1 MRIIELPAPQPSSTA
16 PRIAMGAPQS
26 RQQAMIESIAVMPAS
41 HASRALKNMK
51 LSVRT
56 LAIT

>member
-1 MRIIELPAPQPSSTA
+1 
-16 PRIAMGAPQS
+16 MGAPQS